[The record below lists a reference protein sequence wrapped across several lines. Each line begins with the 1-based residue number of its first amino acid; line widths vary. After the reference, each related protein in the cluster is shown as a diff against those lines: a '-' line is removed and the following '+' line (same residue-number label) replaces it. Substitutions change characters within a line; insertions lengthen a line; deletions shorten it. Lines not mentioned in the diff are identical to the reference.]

1 MQAMF
6 RLDDYSY
13 ELPPEL
19 IAQIPSERREG
30 SRLMIVHRGSGL
42 IRHQRFTDLETWL
55 RAGDVVILNDTRVVP
70 ARLLG
75 SKESGGRIELLVLY
89 PATDSNPYRCLVKAK
104 RPPKPGTMLFLAGG
118 VQARILDPVVLGRS
132 RVEFFIDAPLL
143 DVLERAGLVPLPPYI
158 RRNGQAADTNPGA
171 MGGMISDAQ
180 AYQTVYAKRPGAVA
194 APTAGLHFSEGLIER
209 IRAKGVHFAT
219 LTLHVGAGTFL
230 PVREADI
237 RRHRLHQEFF
247 DIPSET
253 ADAVRTAKEEG
264 RRIVAVGTTAVR
276 ALEFAARQGGV
287 QAGSGWCDLF
297 IYPGYRFQ
305 VIDTLLTNFHLP
317 GSSLIMLVSAWMG
330 RALLLEAYAEAVQER
345 YRFYSY
351 GDAMLIE

>member
-1 MQAMF
+1 
-6 RLDDYSY
+6 
-13 ELPPEL
+13 
-19 IAQIPSERREG
+19 
-30 SRLMIVHRGSGL
+30 
-42 IRHQRFTDLETWL
+42 
-55 RAGDVVILNDTRVVP
+55 
-70 ARLLG
+70 
-75 SKESGGRIELLVLY
+75 
-89 PATDSNPYRCLVKAK
+89 
-104 RPPKPGTMLFLAGG
+104 
-118 VQARILDPVVLGRS
+118 
-132 RVEFFIDAPLL
+132 
-143 DVLERAGLVPLPPYI
+143 VLERAGLVPLPPYI

-330 RALLLEAYAEAVQER
+330 RTLLLEAYAEAVQER

>member
-1 MQAMF
+1 MY

-30 SRLMIVHRGSGL
+30 SRLMIVHRASGL

-75 SKESGGRIELLVLY
+75 NKESGGRIELLVLH

-104 RPPKPGTMLFLAGG
+104 RLPKPGTTLFLAGG
-118 VQARILDPVVLGRS
+118 VQARVTDPVVAGQS
-132 RVEFFIDAPLL
+132 RVEFFIEAPLL

-158 RRNGQAADTNPGA
+158 RRNGKPGTGSDPIWA
-171 MGGMISDAQ
+171 MISDAQ

-194 APTAGLHFSEGLIER
+194 APTAGLHFSESLMER
-209 IRAKGVHFAT
+209 LRAKEVHFAT

-230 PVREADI
+230 PVREGDI
-237 RRHRLHQEFF
+237 RRHRLHKEFF
-247 DIPSET
+247 DIPLET
-253 ADAVRTAKEEG
+253 ANAVRTAKEEG

-276 ALEFAARQGGV
+276 ALEFAACEGGV
-287 QAGSGWCDLF
+287 EAGSGWCDLF
-297 IYPGYRFQ
+297 IYPGHRFQ
-305 VIDTLLTNFHLP
+305 VIDALLTNFHLP
-317 GSSLIMLVSAWMG
+317 GSTLIMLVSAWMG
-330 RALLLEAYAEAVQER
+330 RPLLLEAYAEAVRER

>member
-1 MQAMF
+1 MYCLA
-6 RLDDYSY
+6 DYSY

-19 IAQIPSERREG
+19 IAQIPSESREG

-42 IRHQRFTDLETWL
+42 IRQQRFTDLEIWL
-55 RAGDVVILNDTRVVP
+55 RAGDLVVLNDTRVVP

-104 RPPKPGTMLFLAGG
+104 RPPKPGMELILAGG
-118 VQARILDPVVLGRS
+118 IRARVRDPVVAGQS
-132 RVEFFIDAPLL
+132 RVEFFIEGSLL
-143 DVLERAGLVPLPPYI
+143 DLLEQAGSVPLPPYI
-158 RRNGQAADTNPGA
+158 RRNGQPGTDPA
-171 MGGMISDAQ
+171 SRGRITPDAQ
-180 AYQTVYAKRPGAVA
+180 AYQTVYATKPGAVA
-194 APTAGLHFSEGLIER
+194 APTAGLHFSGGLIER
-209 IRAKGVHFAT
+209 LRAKGVHFAT

-230 PVREADI
+230 PVRAEDI
-237 RRHRLHQEFF
+237 RRHRLHEEFF
-247 DIPSET
+247 DIPVET
-253 ADAVRTAKEEG
+253 ANAVLAAKEEG
-264 RRIVAVGTTAVR
+264 RRVVAVGTTTVR
-276 ALEFAARQGGV
+276 TLEYAARQGGV

-305 VIDTLLTNFHLP
+305 VIDALLTNFHLP
-317 GSSLIMLVSAWMG
+317 GSSLIMLVSAWAG
-330 RALLLEAYAEAVQER
+330 RALVLEAYAQAVRER

>member
-1 MQAMF
+1 MYC
-6 RLDDYSY
+6 LDDYSY

-19 IAQIPSERREG
+19 IAQIPSESRER

-55 RAGDVVILNDTRVVP
+55 GAGDLVVLNDTRVVP

-75 SKESGGRIELLVLY
+75 SKESGGPIELLVLY

-104 RPPKPGTMLFLAGG
+104 RPPKPGMMVTFAGG
-118 VQARILDPVVLGRS
+118 VRARIREPVVAGQS
-132 RVEFFIDAPLL
+132 RVEFLIEGSLL
-143 DVLERAGLVPLPPYI
+143 DVLEQAGSVPLPPYI
-158 RRNGQAADTNPGA
+158 RRNSQPGTNPDT
-171 MGGMISDAQ
+171 MGGTISDAQ
-180 AYQTVYAKRPGAVA
+180 AYQTVYATRPGAVA
-194 APTAGLHFSEGLIER
+194 APTAGLHFSGSLIER
-209 IRAKGVHFAT
+209 LHAKGIHFAT

-230 PVREADI
+230 PVREKDI
-237 RRHRLHQEFF
+237 RRHRLQEEFF
-247 DIPSET
+247 DIPVET
-253 ADAVRTAKEEG
+253 ASAVRAAKEEG
-264 RRIVAVGTTAVR
+264 RRVVAVGTTTVR
-276 ALEFAARQGGV
+276 ALEFAVRRGGV

-305 VIDTLLTNFHLP
+305 VIDALLTNFHLP
-317 GSSLIMLVSAWMG
+317 RSSLIVLVAAWAG
-330 RALLLEAYAEAVQER
+330 RTPVLEAYAEAVRER

>member
-1 MQAMF
+1 MYC
-6 RLDDYSY
+6 LDDYSY

-19 IAQIPSERREG
+19 IAQFPSERRES

-42 IRHQRFTDLETWL
+42 IRHQRFTDLETSL
-55 RAGDVVILNDTRVVP
+55 RAGDLLVLNDTRVVP

-75 SKESGGRIELLVLY
+75 NKQSGGRVELLVLY

-104 RPPKPGTMLFLAGG
+104 RPPKPGMTLVLTGG
-118 VQARILDPVVLGRS
+118 VRAMILDPVVAGQS
-132 RVEFFIDAPLL
+132 RVEFLVEAPLL
-143 DVLERAGLVPLPPYI
+143 DVLEQTGSVPLPPYI
-158 RRNGQAADTNPGA
+158 RRNGRPGA
-171 MGGMISDAQ
+171 DRDTTWGEMADAQ
-180 AYQTVYAKRPGAVA
+180 AYQTVYARKPGAVA
-194 APTAGLHFSEGLIER
+194 APTAGLHFSGSFIER
-209 IRAKGVHFAT
+209 LRAKGVHFAT

-230 PVREADI
+230 PVREKDI
-237 RRHRLHQEFF
+237 RRHRLHEEFF
-247 DIPSET
+247 DIPWET
-253 ADAVRTAKEEG
+253 ANAVRAAKEEG
-264 RRIVAVGTTAVR
+264 RRVVAVGTTTVR

-305 VIDTLLTNFHLP
+305 VIDALLTNFHLP
-317 GSSLIMLVSAWMG
+317 GSSLIMLVSAWTG
-330 RALLLEAYAEAVQER
+330 RTLALEAYAGAVRER